1 MLALYGAN
9 ANPSSGLVLY
19 KPYNGRP
26 AARPGL
32 KLPIYPTSI
41 TMGSTKASCWSITIN
56 NPTQEDYAEIE
67 ALKAQP
73 WCKSWE
79 GQLERGSEGTEHI
92 QAMLRTERC
101 RWGRVKTALT
111 RAHVEAAKNQVALA
125 QYVHKTDTRVAE
137 MPTTA
142 SRFMNIQQFYSQL
155 APFLVN
161 KIAEDLHES
170 ADDIR
175 RVLRG
180 STMIREH
187 SDRVAEWKKQYKVLD
202 LVRECAG
209 VLIEQGTCGL
219 EYIVTNP
226 ATKTM
231 FKEFFWNIIMREI
244 CK

>member
-1 MLALYGAN
+1 
-9 ANPSSGLVLY
+9 
-19 KPYNGRP
+19 
-26 AARPGL
+26 
-32 KLPIYPTSI
+32 
-41 TMGSTKASCWSITIN
+41 MGSVKGTNWSITLN
-56 NPTQEDYAEIE
+56 NPTKEDYDSIE
-67 ALKAQP
+67 SLKALP
-73 WCKSWE
+73 WCKVWE
-79 GQLERGSEGTEHI
+79 GQLEQPEGGTLHI
-92 QAMLRTERC
+92 QARLKTERM
-101 RWGRVKTALT
+101 RWGKIKELLPRAHIEVAKNSIALT
-111 RAHVEAAKNQVALA
+111 N
-125 QYVHKTDTRVAE
+125 YVHKPDTRVAE
-137 MPTTA
+137 LPTIA
-142 SRFMNIQQFYSQL
+142 SRFMNVQQFYPIL
-155 APFLVN
+155 AEWTVI

-175 RVLRG
+175 SVLRG

>member
-1 MLALYGAN
+1 
-9 ANPSSGLVLY
+9 
-19 KPYNGRP
+19 
-26 AARPGL
+26 
-32 KLPIYPTSI
+32 
-41 TMGSTKASCWSITIN
+41 MGSTKASCWSITIN

-125 QYVHKTDTRVAE
+125 QYVHKQETKLAE
-137 MPTTA
+137 LATSA
-142 SRFMNIQQFYSQL
+142 SKFMNIQQFYPIL
-155 APFLVN
+155 AEWTVI
-161 KIAEDLHES
+161 KIAGDLHEG
-170 ADDIR
+170 ADDVR
-175 RVLRG
+175 RTLR
-180 STMIREH
+180 TYMMIREQG
-187 SDRVAEWKKQYKVLD
+187 DRVAEWKKRYKVLD

-209 VLIEQGTCGL
+209 ELVEQGTCGL

-231 FKEFFWNIIMREI
+231 FKEFFWNIIIREI